1 MCEGEKSFF
10 VSFLFFV
17 IISGRLGP
25 VRLCLCTV
33 MMRVSVL
40 YEDIISYDLNFL
52 MCTAYSWTDVSS
64 GVTSKERRM
73 IAINDD
79 DLSGWG
85 RQKGRGDY
93 LSSPY
98 QSVDYCLICM
108 AAYSVSVCLPL
119 FATDSAK
126 LPSDNPGSGGNGH
139 QSHAAEVCSSASIL
153 IKLIR

>member
-126 LPSDNPGSGGNGH
+126 YH
-139 QSHAAEVCSSASIL
+139 QIIRDQGATGTNHTRQRSVRQLLFLSS
-153 IKLIR
+153 